1 MQTENQTMKK
11 ICFLIFVLFIIASC
25 SPNQDINGDYLRGL
39 SYSSNGG
46 TNSTIKNVKTVTT
59 VDAAGDKIV
68 ATYNYTGGQ
77 LTSVTSSDNSF
88 SYQLT
93 YTGDDIPKFCINQSM
108 IREKILPIL
117 RFLLTQQVSL
127 QNQKVMLFLP
137 EAGLLLPQL
146 FTVMMEI
153 R

>member
-11 ICFLIFVLFIIASC
+11 ICFLIFVLSISTSC
-25 SPNQDINGDYLRGL
+25 SPNQDINGDYLRGV

-46 TNSTIKNVKTVTT
+46 TNATIKNVETVTT
-59 VDAAGDKIV
+59 VGAAGDKIV
-68 ATYNYTGGQ
+68 ATYNYTRGQ

-93 YTGDDIPKFCINQSM
+93 YTGDDIT
-108 IREKILPIL
+108 KILYKSVDDTGKDITNT

-127 QNQKVMLFLP
+127 QNQKVMLCLP

-146 FTVMMEI
+146 STVMMAI